1 MELMEAL
8 RPVVADEEQTLRRFM
23 GNRALYQKFVLKFP
37 QDENM
42 SLLEKAAA
50 GEDWPAV
57 ERAAQHP
64 KGGCRQPGLCR
75 TGAGPAADLVA
86 ALRQGAAGSDLSP
99 LLDGCAPATATSWRP
114 SPAATAKTA
123 SKIAWRGGTARADTL
138 PRHPFDCR

>member
-57 ERAAQHP
+57 ERAAHTLKVVAANLGFAELAQ
-64 KGGCRQPGLCR
+64 
-75 TGAGPAADLVA
+75 AAADLVS

-99 LLDGCAPATATSWRP
+99 LLDGVCARHRDVL
-114 SPAATAKTA
+114 AA
-123 SKIAWRGGTARADTL
+123 IARC
-138 PRHPFDCR
+138 DC